1 VPTTKQADNAADIAR
16 YASGILALEQGRF
29 AQAAGEFD
37 GLLGREDTVGQ
48 VSSFLYVAC
57 QRALSIEAV
66 AREDLAAAEEHL
78 RLAVRSGARPG
89 ELTGQI
95 AAFYARAGRPAEY
108 LRAMERAV
116 EPAAGRGDDGP
127 EARRNLAVAQWQ
139 AGRREEAYL
148 TLRQAFRRFSGVA
161 ALHLQMGLFLAG
173 EDRYAEAQPFLA
185 RAVEA
190 DCGNADAHYY
200 LALALAAQ
208 GNVCSAVRSFQRA
221 MDLRGDDVML
231 AYQLSLAARAA
242 GQQGLKVTIRLSDP
256 WVPAAPSGLAGLAQY
271 VAAEPDF
278 VEAFCALPEG
288 PGDADGLVLLAGAV
302 ALALRRH
309 ARHAD
314 LHLAGSMVLA
324 RLGQTAGA
332 IAHAEG
338 ALVLNGRYVQA
349 RLQLADLYARTG
361 AIEEAAGQLDRAIAD
376 GADWPDVHLRA
387 GQLHARCHRRQR
399 AQQHLRRALE
409 LKSDYA
415 PAALALA
422 GQAMATDP
430 PAAEAA

>member
-1 VPTTKQADNAADIAR
+1 VPTENQADNAADIAR
-16 YASGILALEQGRF
+16 YSSGILALEQGHF
-29 AQAAGEFD
+29 ARAAGELE
-37 GLLGREDTVGQ
+37 GLLGRDGMVGQ
-48 VSSFLYVAC
+48 VSGFLYAAC

-66 AREDLAAAEEHL
+66 ARADLAAAEGHL

-89 ELTGQI
+89 DLTGQI
-95 AAFYARAGRPAEY
+95 AAFFARAGRPADG

-116 EPAAGRGDDGP
+116 ESAAAARGNSSD
-127 EARRNLAVAQWQ
+127 ARRNLAVAQWQ
-139 AGRREEAYL
+139 AGKREEAYL
-148 TLRQAFRRFSGVA
+148 TLRQAFRRFGGVA

-173 EDRYAEAQPFLA
+173 EDRYAEAQPWLA

-208 GNVCSAVRSFQRA
+208 GDARSAVRSFQRA
-221 MDLRGDDVML
+221 LDLRPDDVML
-231 AYQLSLAARAA
+231 AHQLSLAARAA

-256 WVPAAPSGLAGLAQY
+256 WVPAASGDLAGLAAY

-278 VEAFCALPEG
+278 VEAFCCLPAG
-288 PGDADGLVLLAGAV
+288 AADADGLVLLAGAV

-309 ARHAD
+309 AGHAD
-314 LHLAGSMVLA
+314 LYLAGSMVLA

-332 IAHAEG
+332 IAQAER
-338 ALVLNGRYVQA
+338 ALVLNGRYVRA
-349 RLQLADLYARTG
+349 RLHLADLYAGAG
-361 AIEEAAGQLDRAIAD
+361 AIEEAAGQIDRAIAD

-409 LKSDYA
+409 LKADYA

-422 GQAMATDP
+422 GQALADDASP
-430 PAAEAA
+430 AEAA